1 MYKVHFEADVQ
12 GLASVK
18 RFDETIL
25 VESET
30 PKGARDKAESYIKNA
45 YSEDFAILEVV
56 PVSVI

>member
-1 MYKVHFEADVQ
+1 MFKVHFEADVQ

-45 YSEDFAILEVV
+45 YSETFAILEVV